1 MTTQASIKNYGIAI
15 ASPLLKSPVAKME
28 RDREEKNPLA
38 PLRLFY
44 CRDDLQMGLIRLSFW
59 SYLGNMGGPST
70 VQPSWDRMKDA
81 FNTFDWWRR
90 RKWESR
96 RIWIVSW
103 YNAREPWHYV
113 SCEVIIDV
121 ALSRIDNPKTRCAAI
136 PSKVTDC
143 GAGESVLSVDKRL
156 IRACMSF
163 LWLSFQSNGG
173 GRDSLLFSTRFFFF
187 FFLCENWAKYEVT
200 NWKKEQWGISR
211 CDRIKGLM
219 LTYSIVF
226 NLPTKTPWDRLL

>member
-1 MTTQASIKNYGIAI
+1 M
-15 ASPLLKSPVAKME
+15 
-28 RDREEKNPLA
+28 
-38 PLRLFY
+38 RLFY
-44 CRDDLQMGLIRLSFW
+44 CRDDLQMGIIRLSFW

-70 VQPSWDRMKDA
+70 VQPSWERMKDA
-81 FNTFDWWRR
+81 SNTFDWWRR

-136 PSKVTDC
+136 LSSHYNCSKDGLTDC
-143 GAGESVLSVDKRL
+143 GAGESVLSVYKRL

-187 FFLCENWAKYEVT
+187 FFFPLWELGQIRSGKL
-200 NWKKEQWGISR
+200 KEGTMR
-211 CDRIKGLM
+211 
-219 LTYSIVF
+219 
-226 NLPTKTPWDRLL
+226 N

>member
-1 MTTQASIKNYGIAI
+1 M
-15 ASPLLKSPVAKME
+15 
-28 RDREEKNPLA
+28 
-38 PLRLFY
+38 RLFY
-44 CRDDLQMGLIRLSFW
+44 CRDDLQMGIIRLSFW

-136 PSKVTDC
+136 PSSHYNCSKDGLTDC

-187 FFLCENWAKYEVT
+187 FSFVRIGPNTKWQIERRNNEELADVIESKDWCWLIQLFSIFLLKPLGTAYFSL
-200 NWKKEQWGISR
+200 QSPAASR
-211 CDRIKGLM
+211 PQGSCGV
-219 LTYSIVF
+219 LTY
-226 NLPTKTPWDRLL
+226 T